1 MLASKARPQI
11 QKVLDPLSQ
20 WAARSSVSPDM
31 VTVIGTIG
39 VAGGALGF
47 FTRGVFFVG
56 TLVITLFVFSDLM
69 DGVIARAR
77 GISSKWGAFLD
88 STSDRVGDG
97 AIFGSLVIWYA
108 GDGDSLPLAGAALL
122 CLVAGSV
129 TSYVKAR
136 AEGLGFSCDVGF
148 AERGER
154 LLILLVAAGLYGL
167 GVPYLLPAALWF
179 LVGATLLTVSQR
191 VVHVHRQFVRSG
203 RPTLAPPAGSPAPD
217 PAVEQPGSPG
227 GDPSGAAS
235 VMSAGGGMDGAP
247 TPAGVGGAQQ
257 PAVPAQ
263 QPQQPQQAVLAQQ
276 PPPPVPAVPRIA
288 PGH

>member
-1 MLASKARPQI
+1 
-11 QKVLDPLSQ
+11 
-20 WAARSSVSPDM
+20 
-31 VTVIGTIG
+31 
-39 VAGGALGF
+39 
-47 FTRGVFFVG
+47 VFFVG
-56 TLVITLFVFSDLM
+56 TLVITLFVFSDLV

-136 AEGLGFSCDVGF
+136 AEGLGFTCDVGF

-179 LVGATLLTVSQR
+179 LVGATLLTVTQR
-191 VVHVHRQFVRSG
+191 IVHVHRQFVRSG
-203 RPTLAPPAGSPAPD
+203 RPTLAPPTAPGAAADAGTGTGAGAGAGARSGEPGPAGAGKPESPA
-217 PAVEQPGSPG
+217 VN
-227 GDPSGAAS
+227 
-235 VMSAGGGMDGAP
+235 SAGGGGAHL
-247 TPAGVGGAQQ
+247 GV
-257 PAVPAQ
+257 
-263 QPQQPQQAVLAQQ
+263 
-276 PPPPVPAVPRIA
+276 PPVPRAVA
-288 PGH
+288 GS

>member
-1 MLASKARPQI
+1 MLASKARPQL

-20 WAARSSVSPDM
+20 WAARSSVSPDL

-39 VAGGALGF
+39 VAGAALGF
-47 FTRGVFFVG
+47 FTRGVFFLG
-56 TLVITLFVFSDLM
+56 TVVITLFVFSDLM

-136 AEGLGFSCDVGF
+136 AEGLGFSCNVGF

-167 GVPYLLPAALWF
+167 GVPYLLPVALWF
-179 LVGATLLTVSQR
+179 LVGATVLTVAQR

-203 RPTLAPPAGSPAPD
+203 RPTFAPPAGAPSTEADAGPASTAP
-217 PAVEQPGSPG
+217 PGA
-227 GDPSGAAS
+227 DPSGASS
-235 VMSAGGGMDGAP
+235 VMASAGVDSAPLDPPPVAP
-247 TPAGVGGAQQ
+247 TPAAS
-257 PAVPAQ
+257 P
-263 QPQQPQQAVLAQQ
+263 L
-276 PPPPVPAVPRIA
+276 VPRVA
-288 PGH
+288 PGR

>member
-1 MLASKARPQI
+1 
-11 QKVLDPLSQ
+11 
-20 WAARSSVSPDM
+20 VSPDL

-47 FTRGVFFVG
+47 FTRGVFFLG
-56 TLVITLFVFSDLM
+56 TVIITLFVFSDLI

-97 AIFGSLVIWYA
+97 AVFGSLVIWYA
-108 GDGDSLPLAGAALL
+108 GDGDSLPLAGAALT
-122 CLVAGSV
+122 CLVAAAI

-136 AEGLGFSCDVGF
+136 AEGLGFSCDVGI

-179 LVGATLLTVSQR
+179 LVVATVATVAQR
-191 VVHVHRQFVRSG
+191 IIHVYRQFQRSG
-203 RPTLAPPAGSPAPD
+203 DPAAPGPAGDASRPPAATTAPVT
-217 PAVEQPGSPG
+217 PTPG
-227 GDPSGAAS
+227 
-235 VMSAGGGMDGAP
+235 AGGGEPATRATADATAAAP
-247 TPAGVGGAQQ
+247 STST
-257 PAVPAQ
+257 
-263 QPQQPQQAVLAQQ
+263 
-276 PPPPVPAVPRIA
+276 R
-288 PGH
+288 H

>member
-11 QKVLDPLSQ
+11 QKLLDPVSQ
-20 WAARSSVSPDM
+20 WAARSSVSPDVVTIIGM
-31 VTVIGTIG
+31 VG

-47 FTRGVFFVG
+47 FTRGVFFLG
-56 TLVITLFVFSDLM
+56 TVVVTLFVFSDLI

-97 AIFGSLVIWYA
+97 AIFGSLVLWYA
-108 GDGDSLPLAGAALL
+108 GDGDSLPLAGAALI
-122 CLVAGSV
+122 CLVAGSI

-136 AEGLGFSCDVGF
+136 AEGLGFTCDVGF

-179 LVGATLLTVSQR
+179 LVGATTLTVVQR
-191 VVHVHRQFVRSG
+191 VVHVYRQWYR
-203 RPTLAPPAGSPAPD
+203 A
-217 PAVEQPGSPG
+217 
-227 GDPSGAAS
+227 GDPPSPLTSRAAPTTASRTTAAS
-235 VMSAGGGMDGAP
+235 RSATTFG
-247 TPAGVGGAQQ
+247 
-257 PAVPAQ
+257 
-263 QPQQPQQAVLAQQ
+263 
-276 PPPPVPAVPRIA
+276 
-288 PGH
+288 PGRNGR

>member
-1 MLASKARPQI
+1 MLASKARPQL

-20 WAARSSVSPDM
+20 WAARSSVSPDL

-39 VAGGALGF
+39 VAGAALGF
-47 FTRGVFFVG
+47 FTRGVFFLG
-56 TLVITLFVFSDLM
+56 TVVITLFVFSDLM

-108 GDGDSLPLAGAALL
+108 GDGDSLPLAGASLL

-136 AEGLGFSCDVGF
+136 AEGLGFSCNVGF

-167 GVPYLLPAALWF
+167 GVPYLLPVALWF
-179 LVGATLLTVSQR
+179 LVGATVLTVAQR
-191 VVHVHRQFVRSG
+191 IVHVHRQFVRSG
-203 RPTLAPPAGSPAPD
+203 RPTLAPPAGAPSTGADGEPA
-217 PAVEQPGSPG
+217 G
-227 GDPSGAAS
+227 GVPSDADPSGASS
-235 VMSAGGGMDGAP
+235 VMASAGVDGTHLDPPSVTP
-247 TPAGVGGAQQ
+247 TPAASPLVS
-257 PAVPAQ
+257 
-263 QPQQPQQAVLAQQ
+263 
-276 PPPPVPAVPRIA
+276 PVPRVA
-288 PGH
+288 PGR